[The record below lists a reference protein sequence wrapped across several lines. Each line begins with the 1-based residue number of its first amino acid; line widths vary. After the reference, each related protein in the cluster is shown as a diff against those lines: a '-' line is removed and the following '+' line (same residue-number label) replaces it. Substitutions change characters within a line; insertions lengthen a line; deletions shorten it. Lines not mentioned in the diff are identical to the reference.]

1 MKQILTILL
10 SLAVALTATAQKR
23 VVATLEQSGAD
34 EIVHYWDNSTAPHSN
49 GITDDE
55 TIDSKLNMSQT
66 TSTDLYI
73 YKADPAKA
81 TGQGVVVVPGGGYYK
96 LSMQYDGFKLAALE
110 HDLVQGV
117 VSIHPPIPVSH
128 LPSGW
133 V

>member
-1 MKQILTILL
+1 MKQILTTLL
-10 SLAVALTATAQKR
+10 SLAVTLTVTAQKR
-23 VVATLEQSGAD
+23 VVVTPEQSGAD

-66 TSTDLYI
+66 TSTDFYL

-96 LSMQYDGFKLAALE
+96 LSMQYDGFKIAQYLR
-110 HDLVQGV
+110 
-117 VSIHPPIPVSH
+117 S
-128 LPSGW
+128 
-133 V
+133 